1 MLISFVGRPRLC
13 GGRPWLSSA
22 WSRGS
27 VARYEVRQVP
37 AREPARREVLRRVC
51 GAAGGGGHLCTLRDA
66 PAARGEILP
75 GVRAAGGR
83 SRPRRRDTLRLA
95 GQNFAPGGRRVDRKS
110 TRLNSSHG
118 YISYAVFCL
127 KTTN

>member
-51 GAAGGGGHLCTLRDA
+51 GAAGGGGHLCTPRDA
-66 PAARGEILP
+66 PAARAEILP
-75 GVRAAGGR
+75 GVRAAGG
-83 SRPRRRDTLRLA
+83 
-95 GQNFAPGGRRVDRKS
+95 GGRPPPRGPPPPAGR
-110 TRLNSSHG
+110 G
-118 YISYAVFCL
+118 PP
-127 KTTN
+127 

>member
-27 VARYEVRQVP
+27 VARYEVRPVP

-51 GAAGGGGHLCTLRDA
+51 GAAGGGHLCTLRGA
-66 PAARGEILP
+66 PPAPGEIMP
-75 GVRAAGGR
+75 GVRPATR
-83 SRPRRRDTLRLA
+83 RRRPPRRDTLRLA
-95 GQNFAPGGRRVDRKS
+95 GRGHAHAPRREDS
-110 TRLNSSHG
+110 PL
-118 YISYAVFCL
+118 AP
-127 KTTN
+127 